1 MQNISK
7 KELLSLPITDYAT
20 IRANV
25 KNGDLVFCHGTSM
38 FSKSIQWATDSPL
51 SHVGI
56 IYRNEELGRVLV
68 LESTRAGG
76 VHFVPLSYY
85 AKRYDGKAVIAKINP
100 SVSESQFK
108 TIMDFGISEL
118 TRPYDYSE
126 VWRISKRILFNTGR
140 KKRDKKYICS
150 ELVYE
155 CYHQAGIEFPFD
167 NKFISPVN
175 IWKDERVEMGWR
187 II

>member
-1 MQNISK
+1 MQEITK
-7 KELLSLPITDYAT
+7 KEILSLPIINYQT

-25 KNGDLVFCHGTSM
+25 KSGDLIFCHGISM
-38 FSKSIQWATDSPL
+38 FSKSIQWATNSPL

-56 IYRNEELGRVLV
+56 IYRDEILNRVLV

-85 AKRYDGKAVIAKINP
+85 ANKYDGKAIVAKMNP
-100 SVSESQFK
+100 IVDEEQLK
-108 TIMDFGISEL
+108 TLMNFGINQL

-126 VWRISKRILFNTGR
+126 VLRISRRILFNSGR

-155 CYHQAGIEFPFD
+155 CYHQAGIEFTFD

-175 IWKDERVEMGWR
+175 IWKDKRVELGWR
-187 II
+187 IR